1 MKKKFLGFS
10 SGVVEVFVLQGC
22 FAASLGNRFPML
34 SDHYIVLE
42 HRAVKQSHIPEE
54 QKPKYLT
61 LHRDNT

>member
-1 MKKKFLGFS
+1 MTFKFLGFN
-10 SGVVEVFVLQGC
+10 SGVVEVFVLPGC
-22 FAASLGNRFPML
+22 GTASLGSGFPML

-61 LHRDNT
+61 LHRDCT